1 LAEVFTIDPL
11 LGLVAVLVLIALN
24 GIFVAG
30 EFSLVAVDIERVE
43 VMAEQGHRRARVVR
57 KLLSRLSFHLGGAQL
72 GITVTSLLL
81 GFLAEDTIGAV
92 LDFLPGVSLSPGPT
106 RAVIAIAIAAVLQ
119 MIFGELVPK
128 NLAIS
133 RPLGTG
139 LWLGSILRI
148 YGLLAAPITTA
159 FNGLANR
166 LVRLLGIEPVE
177 ELRSLRSLED
187 LEYLVR
193 ASSARTIK
201 EDEATLITR
210 TLRLSRKDAADA
222 LTPRTSMVALRHSG
236 TVSDLVQ
243 SAKESGYSR
252 FPVIGA
258 DLDDIVGMVEVKDV
272 FSLTTDDRESGPLED
287 IVRPAVVVP
296 EHRELDGV
304 LVDLELAASRLAV
317 VVDEHGG
324 TAGLITR
331 EDILE
336 ELVGDI
342 ADEYD
347 EPVAI
352 TASQK
357 DGRVIVEGLKS
368 RDEIEEIVGLRLP
381 DGPFET
387 LAGFILQQTGSIPEI
402 GQLVEWRGWKFEVLR
417 KENLRIADVAI
428 EAPIHANGSPQDQGR
443 AI

>member
-1 LAEVFTIDPL
+1 MAEVFTIDPL

-201 EDEATLITR
+201 EDEARLITR

-243 SAKESGYSR
+243 SAKESGHSR

-272 FSLTTDDRESGPLED
+272 FSLTTDDRERRPLKD

-352 TASQK
+352 TASQS

-368 RDEIEEIVGLRLP
+368 RDEMEEIVGLRLP

-387 LAGFILQQTGSIPEI
+387 LAGFMLQQMGSIPEI
-402 GQLVEWRGWKFEVLR
+402 GQVVEWRGWKLEVLR

-428 EAPIHANGSPQDQGR
+428 EAPSDANGSPPDQGG

>member
-1 LAEVFTIDPL
+1 MFTIDPL

-81 GFLAEDTIGAV
+81 GFLAEDTIGALLNFV
-92 LDFLPGVSLSPGPT
+92 PGVSLNPGPT

-166 LVRLLGIEPVE
+166 LVRLVGIEPVE

-193 ASSARTIK
+193 ASSARTIQ
-201 EDEATLITR
+201 EDEAKLITR

-236 TVSDLVQ
+236 TISDLVQ
-243 SAKESGYSR
+243 SAQESGYSR
-252 FPVIGA
+252 FPLIGA

-272 FSLTTDDRESGPLED
+272 FSLTTDDRERRPLED

-352 TASQK
+352 TASQR

-387 LAGFILQQTGSIPEI
+387 LAGFMLQQMGSIPEI
-402 GQLVEWRGWKFEVLR
+402 GQVVEWRGWKLEVLR

-428 EAPIHANGSPQDQGR
+428 EAPSDANGSPLDQGG
-443 AI
+443 AK

>member
-1 LAEVFTIDPL
+1 MAEVFTIDPL

-166 LVRLLGIEPVE
+166 LVRLVGIEPVE

-201 EDEATLITR
+201 EDEARLITR

-222 LTPRTSMVALRHSG
+222 LTPRTSMVALRNSG
-236 TVSDLVQ
+236 TISDLVQ

-272 FSLTTDDRESGPLED
+272 FSLTTDDRERRPLED

-336 ELVGDI
+336 ELGGDI

-352 TASQK
+352 TASQR

-387 LAGFILQQTGSIPEI
+387 LAGFMLQQMGSIPEI
-402 GQLVEWRGWKFEVLR
+402 GQVVEWRGWKLEVLR

-428 EAPIHANGSPQDQGR
+428 EAPSDANGSPLDQGG
-443 AI
+443 AK

>member
-1 LAEVFTIDPL
+1 MFTIDPL

-428 EAPIHANGSPQDQGR
+428 EAPIDANGSPQDQGR

>member
-1 LAEVFTIDPL
+1 MFTIDPL

-236 TVSDLVQ
+236 TISDLVQ

-272 FSLTTDDRESGPLED
+272 FSLTTDDRERRPLED

>member
-1 LAEVFTIDPL
+1 MFTIDPL

-81 GFLAEDTIGAV
+81 GFLAEDTIGALLNFV
-92 LDFLPGVSLSPGPT
+92 PGVSLNPGPT

-166 LVRLLGIEPVE
+166 LVRLVGIEPVE

-210 TLRLSRKDAADA
+210 PLRLSRKDAADA
-222 LTPRTSMVALRHSG
+222 LTPRTSMVALRNSG
-236 TVSDLVQ
+236 TISDLVQ

-272 FSLTTDDRESGPLED
+272 FSLTTDDRERRPLED

-352 TASQK
+352 TASQR

-387 LAGFILQQTGSIPEI
+387 LAGFMLQQMGSIPEI
-402 GQLVEWRGWKFEVLR
+402 GQVVEWRGWKLEVLR

-428 EAPIHANGSPQDQGR
+428 EAPSDANGSPLDQGG
-443 AI
+443 AK

>member
-1 LAEVFTIDPL
+1 MFTIDPL

-81 GFLAEDTIGAV
+81 GFLAEDTIGALLNFV
-92 LDFLPGVSLSPGPT
+92 SGVSLNPGPT

-166 LVRLLGIEPVE
+166 LVRLVGIEPVE

-201 EDEATLITR
+201 EDEARLITR

-222 LTPRTSMVALRHSG
+222 LTPRTSMVALRNSG
-236 TVSDLVQ
+236 TISDLVQ

-272 FSLTTDDRESGPLED
+272 FSLTTDDRERRPLED

-352 TASQK
+352 TASQR

-387 LAGFILQQTGSIPEI
+387 LAGFMLQQMGSIPEI
-402 GQLVEWRGWKFEVLR
+402 GQVVEWRGWKLEVLR

-428 EAPIHANGSPQDQGR
+428 EAPSDANGSPLDQGG
-443 AI
+443 AK

>member
-1 LAEVFTIDPL
+1 MFTIDPL

-193 ASSARTIK
+193 ASSDRTIK

-236 TVSDLVQ
+236 TISDLVQ

-402 GQLVEWRGWKFEVLR
+402 GQVVEWRGWKFEVLR

>member
-1 LAEVFTIDPL
+1 MFTIDPL
-11 LGLVAVLVLIALN
+11 LGLVAVLVLVALN

-30 EFSLVAVDIERVE
+30 EFSLVAVDVERVE

-57 KLLSRLSFHLGGAQL
+57 KLLTRLSFHLGGAQL
-72 GITVTSLLL
+72 GITVSSLLL
-81 GFLAEDTIGAV
+81 GLLAEDTIGAA
-92 LDFLPGVSLSPGPT
+92 LDFLPGISLSPGPL
-106 RAVIAIAIAAVLQ
+106 RAVIAIGIAAVLQ
-119 MIFGELVPK
+119 MIFGELAPK

-159 FNGLANR
+159 FNGLANK
-166 LVRLLGIEPVE
+166 LVRLGGIEPVE

-187 LEYLVR
+187 LEHLVR

-201 EDEATLITR
+201 EDEARLITR

-222 LTPRTSMVALRHSG
+222 LTPRTSMVALRSSG
-236 TVSDLVQ
+236 TISDLVQ
-243 SAKESGYSR
+243 SARESGYSR

-272 FSLTTDDRESGPLED
+272 FSLTTDDRERRPLGD
-287 IVRPAVVVP
+287 IVRPAVIVP

-324 TAGLITR
+324 TAGLISR

-347 EPVAI
+347 EPVPI
-352 TASQK
+352 TASQR

-368 RDEIEEIVGLRLP
+368 RDEIEEILGLRLP

-402 GQLVEWRGWKFEVLR
+402 GQVVEWRGWKLEVLR

-428 EAPIHANGSPQDQGR
+428 EAPSDVDDSPLGQR
-443 AI
+443 RET

>member
-1 LAEVFTIDPL
+1 MFTIDPL

-57 KLLSRLSFHLGGAQL
+57 KLLSRLSFHLGGAPL
-72 GITVTSLLL
+72 GITVPSLLL
-81 GFLAEDTIGAV
+81 GFLAEDTIGAL
-92 LDFLPGVSLSPGPT
+92 LDFVPGVSLSPGPT

-193 ASSARTIK
+193 ASSARTIQ
-201 EDEATLITR
+201 EDEARLITR

-222 LTPRTSMVALRHSG
+222 LTPRTSMVALRNSG
-236 TVSDLVQ
+236 TISDLVQ

-272 FSLTTDDRESGPLED
+272 FSLTTDDRERRPLED

-352 TASQK
+352 TASQR

-368 RDEIEEIVGLRLP
+368 RDEIEEIVGLHLP

-387 LAGFILQQTGSIPEI
+387 LAGFMLQQTGAIPEI
-402 GQLVEWRGWKFEVLR
+402 GQVVEWRGWKLEVLR

-428 EAPIHANGSPQDQGR
+428 EAPSDENGSPLDQG
-443 AI
+443 AAT

>member
-1 LAEVFTIDPL
+1 MAEVFTIDPL

-81 GFLAEDTIGAV
+81 GFLAEDTIGALLNFV
-92 LDFLPGVSLSPGPT
+92 PGVSLNPGPT

-166 LVRLLGIEPVE
+166 LVRLVGIEPVE

-201 EDEATLITR
+201 EDEARLITR

-222 LTPRTSMVALRHSG
+222 LTPRTSMVALRNSG
-236 TVSDLVQ
+236 TISDLVQ

-272 FSLTTDDRESGPLED
+272 FSLTTDDRERRPLED

-352 TASQK
+352 TASQR

-387 LAGFILQQTGSIPEI
+387 LAGFMLQQMGSIPEI
-402 GQLVEWRGWKFEVLR
+402 GQVVEWRGWKLEVLR

-428 EAPIHANGSPQDQGR
+428 EAPSDANGSPLDQGG
-443 AI
+443 AK

>member
-1 LAEVFTIDPL
+1 VFTIDPL
-11 LGLVAVLVLIALN
+11 LGLVAVLVLVALN

-30 EFSLVAVDIERVE
+30 EFSLVAVDVERVE

-57 KLLSRLSFHLGGAQL
+57 KLLTRLSFHLGGAQL

-81 GFLAEDTIGAV
+81 GLLAEDTIGAA
-92 LDFLPGVSLSPGPT
+92 LDFLPGISLSPGPL
-106 RAVIAIAIAAVLQ
+106 RAVIAIGIAAVLQ
-119 MIFGELVPK
+119 MIFGELAPK

-159 FNGLANR
+159 FNGLANK
-166 LVRLLGIEPVE
+166 LVRLGGIEPVE

-187 LEYLVR
+187 LEHLVR

-201 EDEATLITR
+201 EDEARLITR

-222 LTPRTSMVALRHSG
+222 LTPRTSMVALRSSG
-236 TVSDLVQ
+236 TISDLVQ
-243 SAKESGYSR
+243 SARESGYSR

-272 FSLTTDDRESGPLED
+272 FSLTTDDRERRPLGD
-287 IVRPAVVVP
+287 IVRPAVIVP

-324 TAGLITR
+324 TAGLISR

-347 EPVAI
+347 EPVPI
-352 TASQK
+352 TASQR

-368 RDEIEEIVGLRLP
+368 RDEIEEILGLRLP

-402 GQLVEWRGWKFEVLR
+402 GQVVEWRGWKLEVLR

-428 EAPIHANGSPQDQGR
+428 EAPSDVDDSPLGQRG
-443 AI
+443 AT

>member
-1 LAEVFTIDPL
+1 MAEVFTIDPL

-236 TVSDLVQ
+236 TISDLVQ

-387 LAGFILQQTGSIPEI
+387 LAGFILQQAGSIPEI
-402 GQLVEWRGWKFEVLR
+402 GQVVEWRGWKFEVLR

-428 EAPIHANGSPQDQGR
+428 EAPIDANGSPQDQGR

>member
-1 LAEVFTIDPL
+1 VFTIDPL
-11 LGLVAVLVLIALN
+11 LGLVAVLVLVALN

-30 EFSLVAVDIERVE
+30 EFSLVAVDVERVE

-57 KLLSRLSFHLGGAQL
+57 KLLTRLSFHLGGAQL

-81 GFLAEDTIGAV
+81 GLLAEDTIGAV
-92 LDFLPGVSLSPGPT
+92 LDFLPGISLSPGPL
-106 RAVIAIAIAAVLQ
+106 RAVIAIGIAAVLQ
-119 MIFGELVPK
+119 MIFGELAPK

-159 FNGLANR
+159 FNGLANK
-166 LVRLLGIEPVE
+166 LVRLGGIEPVE

-187 LEYLVR
+187 LEHLVR

-201 EDEATLITR
+201 EDEARLITR

-222 LTPRTSMVALRHSG
+222 LTPRTSMVALRSSG
-236 TVSDLVQ
+236 TISDLVQ
-243 SAKESGYSR
+243 SARESGYSR

-272 FSLTTDDRESGPLED
+272 FSLTTDDRERRPLGD
-287 IVRPAVVVP
+287 IVRPAVIVP

-324 TAGLITR
+324 TAGLISR

-347 EPVAI
+347 EPVPI
-352 TASQK
+352 TASQR

-368 RDEIEEIVGLRLP
+368 RDEIEEILGLRLP

-402 GQLVEWRGWKFEVLR
+402 GQVVEWRGWKLEVLR

-428 EAPIHANGSPQDQGR
+428 EAPSDVDDSPLGQRG
-443 AI
+443 AT

>member
-1 LAEVFTIDPL
+1 MFTIDPL

>member
-1 LAEVFTIDPL
+1 VFTIDPL

-81 GFLAEDTIGAV
+81 GFLAEDTIGALLNFV
-92 LDFLPGVSLSPGPT
+92 PGVSLNPGPT

-166 LVRLLGIEPVE
+166 LVRLVGIEPVE

-201 EDEATLITR
+201 EDEARLITR

-222 LTPRTSMVALRHSG
+222 LTPRTSMVALRNSG
-236 TVSDLVQ
+236 TISDLVQ

-272 FSLTTDDRESGPLED
+272 FSLTTDDRERRPLED

-352 TASQK
+352 TASQR

-387 LAGFILQQTGSIPEI
+387 LAGFMLQQMGSIPEI
-402 GQLVEWRGWKFEVLR
+402 GQVVEWRGWKLEVLR

-428 EAPIHANGSPQDQGR
+428 EAPSDANGSPLDQGG
-443 AI
+443 AK

>member
-1 LAEVFTIDPL
+1 MFTIDPL

-81 GFLAEDTIGAV
+81 GFLAEDTIGALLNFV
-92 LDFLPGVSLSPGPT
+92 PGVSLNPGPT
-106 RAVIAIAIAAVLQ
+106 RAVIAMAIAAVLQ

-166 LVRLLGIEPVE
+166 LVRLVGIEPVE

-201 EDEATLITR
+201 EDEARLITR

-222 LTPRTSMVALRHSG
+222 LTPRTSMVALRNSG
-236 TVSDLVQ
+236 TISDLVQ

-272 FSLTTDDRESGPLED
+272 FSLTTDDRERRPLED

-352 TASQK
+352 TASQR

-387 LAGFILQQTGSIPEI
+387 LAGFMLQQMGSIPEI
-402 GQLVEWRGWKFEVLR
+402 GQVVEWRGWKLEVLR

-428 EAPIHANGSPQDQGR
+428 EAPSDANGSPLDQGG
-443 AI
+443 AK

>member
-1 LAEVFTIDPL
+1 MFTIDPL

-252 FPVIGA
+252 FPVMGA

-352 TASQK
+352 TASQS

-368 RDEIEEIVGLRLP
+368 RDETEEIVGLRLP

-387 LAGFILQQTGSIPEI
+387 LAGFMLQQMGSIPEI
-402 GQLVEWRGWKFEVLR
+402 GQVVEWRGWKLEVLR

-428 EAPIHANGSPQDQGR
+428 EAPSDANGSPPDQGG

>member
-1 LAEVFTIDPL
+1 MAEVFTIDPL

-166 LVRLLGIEPVE
+166 LVRLVGIEPVE

-201 EDEATLITR
+201 EDEARLITR

-222 LTPRTSMVALRHSG
+222 LTPRTSMVALRNSG
-236 TVSDLVQ
+236 TISDLVQ

-272 FSLTTDDRESGPLED
+272 FSLTTDDRERRPLED

-352 TASQK
+352 TASQR

-387 LAGFILQQTGSIPEI
+387 LAGFMLQQMGSIPEI
-402 GQLVEWRGWKFEVLR
+402 GQVVEWRGWKLEVLR

-428 EAPIHANGSPQDQGR
+428 EAPSDANGSPLDQGG
-443 AI
+443 AK

>member
-428 EAPIHANGSPQDQGR
+428 EAPIDANGSPQDQGR

>member
-1 LAEVFTIDPL
+1 MAEVFTIDPL

-81 GFLAEDTIGAV
+81 GFLAEDTIGALLNFV
-92 LDFLPGVSLSPGPT
+92 PGVSLNPGPT

-166 LVRLLGIEPVE
+166 LVRLVGIEPVE

-193 ASSARTIK
+193 ASRARTIK
-201 EDEATLITR
+201 EDEARLITR

-222 LTPRTSMVALRHSG
+222 LTPRTSMVALRNSG
-236 TVSDLVQ
+236 TISDLVQ

-272 FSLTTDDRESGPLED
+272 FSLTTDDRERRPLED

-352 TASQK
+352 TASQR

-387 LAGFILQQTGSIPEI
+387 LAGFMLQQMGSIPEI
-402 GQLVEWRGWKFEVLR
+402 GQVVEWRGWKLEVLR

-428 EAPIHANGSPQDQGR
+428 EAPSDANGSPLDQGG
-443 AI
+443 AK

>member
-1 LAEVFTIDPL
+1 MFTIDPL

-352 TASQK
+352 TASQR

-402 GQLVEWRGWKFEVLR
+402 GQVVEWRGWKFEVLR